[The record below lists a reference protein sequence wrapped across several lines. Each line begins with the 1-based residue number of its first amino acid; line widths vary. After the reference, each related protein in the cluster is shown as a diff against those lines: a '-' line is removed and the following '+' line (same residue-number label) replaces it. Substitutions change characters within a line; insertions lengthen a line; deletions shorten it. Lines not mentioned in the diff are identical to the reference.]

1 MNVKFDKISFCFPEK
16 KNWKSQFTGAKGI
29 TSASGNVWFLFS
41 FWRPNK
47 QKSLKLPF
55 LMHTHNLLS
64 PKREHRTHKSHFQ
77 AQINIMTQK
86 ACTYRNMRERE
97 RANQDWRPE
106 WGPAG
111 SEGIWWSPLSHR
123 TTPFF
128 FLFLWLC
135 FSLCLSVT
143 THRLVF
149 LLLLLILS
157 GELLYALHCLYPT
170 TSLSAKAVFLFF
182 CFF

>member
-16 KNWKSQFTGAKGI
+16 KNWKSQFKGAKGI

-77 AQINIMTQK
+77 TQINIMTQK
-86 ACTYRNMRERE
+86 AFTYTNMRERE

-123 TTPFF
+123 SIPFSQSLSLF
-128 FLFLWLC
+128 LSESQLQKSKQTHVCLIFGIVFLLFLFKTYFDPNLCDFLFL
-135 FSLCLSVT
+135 
-143 THRLVF
+143 
-149 LLLLLILS
+149 
-157 GELLYALHCLYPT
+157 
-170 TSLSAKAVFLFF
+170 FLFLIF
-182 CFF
+182 LFN